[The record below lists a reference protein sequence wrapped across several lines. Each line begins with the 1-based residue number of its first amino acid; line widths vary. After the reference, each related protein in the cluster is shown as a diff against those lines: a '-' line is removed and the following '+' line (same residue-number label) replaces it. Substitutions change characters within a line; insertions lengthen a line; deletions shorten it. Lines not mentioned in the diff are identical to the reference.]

1 MPDPAPVYISGG
13 LGQAVEMAVFMIL
26 VSVILAVF
34 WYIIIWVL
42 GVLFKP
48 KSRQGFG
55 NYGDQEMSK
64 LMKESNPPPAG
75 RAFDSERPGAPIGR
89 SVLNGPW

>member
-1 MPDPAPVYISGG
+1 MSTASPVYISGG

-42 GVLFKP
+42 GALFKP
-48 KSRQGFG
+48 KSRQGM
-55 NYGDQEMSK
+55 NYGNEYLEKSLEIQTVPRGREASQD
-64 LMKESNPPPAG
+64 NRPAG
-75 RAFDSERPGAPIGR
+75 R
-89 SVLNGPW
+89 GPTSGPY